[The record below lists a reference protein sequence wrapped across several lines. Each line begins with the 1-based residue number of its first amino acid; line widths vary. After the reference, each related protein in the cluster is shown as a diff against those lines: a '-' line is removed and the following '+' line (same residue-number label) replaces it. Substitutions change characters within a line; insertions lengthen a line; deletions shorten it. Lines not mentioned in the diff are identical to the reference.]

1 MTKKDLN
8 RLQTTHLINLD
19 NFFQDER
26 SMTELLQ
33 NDSFQLSFESTSA
46 ITFILVVLWFEIGW
60 VVKAQGEIKE
70 GENKGRQKN
79 QWLNHFVYNF

>member
-46 ITFILVVLWFEIGW
+46 ITFILVVLWFEIG
-60 VVKAQGEIKE
+60 
-70 GENKGRQKN
+70 
-79 QWLNHFVYNF
+79 

>member
-1 MTKKDLN
+1 MTRKDLN

-19 NFFQDER
+19 NFFQDKR

-46 ITFILVVLWFEIGW
+46 ITFILVVLWFEIG
-60 VVKAQGEIKE
+60 
-70 GENKGRQKN
+70 
-79 QWLNHFVYNF
+79 